1 MLKVSLAELLLKIYV
16 EVIIDENTDKIA
28 EKTEQTNTELKVRDR
43 LKSWNTSVIYLY
55 EFIH

>member
-43 LKSWNTSVIYLY
+43 LIS
-55 EFIH
+55 

>member
-43 LKSWNTSVIYLY
+43 LKSWNISVIYLY
-55 EFIH
+55 GFIH